1 MIRHHFFPST
11 VKEAIDLKNQCGDE
25 AVFVA
30 GGTDLFVQI
39 MEKTKIVESL
49 IDVTEIPGLSRPEEI
64 RGNVLSLGAC
74 LTVDYIS
81 RSSSI
86 HKSIPSLSMASVQLG
101 SPAVRNQATIGGN
114 LVNASPAA
122 DLVPPLIAQG
132 ATAHTVSSRGHRS
145 LLVEE
150 LSIDGNKTILFPDE
164 VLTRISI
171 PILEGFEG
179 SAYEKLGLR
188 EALTISVAS
197 VAVRLRRNGDKGTIG
212 KTRIVLGSVAPRVI
226 RVPQAEDFLAGKP
239 FKRKIVEHAA
249 HIASRECQPISDLR
263 ATADYR
269 RSVIG
274 ELVKIGLEKAWSASI
289 KRGGL
294 RI

>member
-1 MIRHHFFPST
+1 MIRHHCFPST
-11 VKEAIDLKNQCGDE
+11 VKEAIDLKNQFGDK

-49 IDVTEIPGLSRPEEI
+49 IDVTEIPGLSRREEI

-164 VLTRISI
+164 ILTRISI

-197 VAVRLRRNGDKGTIG
+197 VAVRLRRNGDEGTIG

-226 RVPQAEDFLAGKP
+226 GAPQAEDFLTGKP

-249 HIASRECQPISDLR
+249 DIASRECQPISDIR

-269 RSVIG
+269 RSMIG

-289 KRGGL
+289 KRGA
-294 RI
+294 